1 MNDPP
6 ESIAV
11 NHQMRVDNYLPCV
24 GNEFVANE
32 ILDGLRARKKSISSK
47 YFYDATGSKL
57 FEAITQLPEYYPT
70 RTERP
75 LIETAAERIVHDFDH
90 SDMVELGSG
99 DCSKISILLER
110 IQPSADQALR
120 YIPVDVSRSAVEAS
134 VETLAS
140 AFPHLAIHG
149 VVADFT
155 TQLDRI
161 PNGNKRLFCFFGST
175 IGNFSKAQIDRFFT
189 HLSATMQS
197 GDRLLLGLD
206 RVKDKQILENA
217 YNDREGITAAFN
229 RNILNVANDLA
240 ETDFIPQAFNHIAF
254 YNGADQ
260 RIEMHLE
267 ACTDMIVTS
276 PHLDDPLT
284 FGQGERIHTENSYK
298 FTDASIA
305 ALGME
310 HGLAIETAYTDRK
323 QWFSLVQY
331 IKP

>member
-1 MNDPP
+1 MNQPAG
-6 ESIAV
+6 STV
-11 NHQMRVDNYLPCV
+11 VSRQMRVDNYLPRV
-24 GNEFVANE
+24 GNESVANE
-32 ILDGLRARKKSISSK
+32 ILDGLRAGKKSIPSK
-47 YFYDATGSKL
+47 YFYDAAGSKL
-57 FEAITQLPEYYPT
+57 FEAITRLPEYYPT

-75 LIETAAERIVHDFDH
+75 LIETAAQRIAHNFDH

-120 YIPVDVSRSAVEAS
+120 YIPVDVSRSAIEAS
-134 VETLAS
+134 AESLAG
-140 AFPHLAIHG
+140 AFPHLAVHG
-149 VVADFT
+149 IVADFT

-161 PNGNKRLFCFFGST
+161 PNGSKRLFCLFGST
-175 IGNFSKAQIDRFFT
+175 IGNFSKGQVDRFFA
-189 HLSATMQS
+189 HLGATMQS

-206 RVKDKQILENA
+206 RVKDKQILEDA
-217 YNDREGITAAFN
+217 YNDREGVTAAFN

-240 ETDFIPQAFNHIAF
+240 ETDFMPQAFNHIAF
-254 YNGADQ
+254 YNDADQ

-267 ACTDMIVTS
+267 ACKAMAVCS
-276 PHLDDPLT
+276 PHLDDPLIVE
-284 FGQGERIHTENSYK
+284 QGERIHTENSYK

-305 ALGME
+305 ALGKE
-310 HGLAIETAYTDRK
+310 HGLAIETAYTDRN